1 MISHQQLTTHSKLVD
16 FTDMNRISALLLVL
30 YISCFATA
38 QQPEEIIVIGIVPAG
53 SSVEAAKIAYPIQ
66 SANANDLE
74 DAAVIS
80 IADFLR
86 QNFSSISL
94 NDAQNNPLQPD
105 LQYRG
110 FTASPLLGL
119 AQGLAVYQ
127 NGIRINEPL
136 GDTVNWD
143 LLPQS
148 AINSLTLSGGANPL
162 YGLNSLGGAL
172 VIDMKNGFNFE
183 GANLEVSAGSFGR
196 AVSNFEIGGN
206 NGQFAFYANVEYFDE
221 DGWRDYSN
229 SDAINFYGSLGWR
242 QENTEINVNFQH
254 GESELTG
261 NGAAPIELLDLR
273 REAIFTGPDITENDM
288 DMFSMDFSHQ
298 YNSRISFSG
307 NIFYRENSTDAF
319 NGDGSEFG
327 ICAFNGADYLIE
339 GLEEDDLD
347 EIGLDDDDVCDS
359 QFNNSNLLENFLNNT
374 AQAFNS
380 DDTFNIELFDEDELS
395 GTGILSDDAINNL
408 SNRNQESTGADF
420 QFTVADEVLGMANQ
434 LVVGGS
440 YFNGE
445 SKFDSVL
452 ELANINPLTRL
463 TTSLGTG
470 TFVDEAATLI
480 STQTESFSIYFSNIL
495 DLTDSLSLTTSVRG
509 NKTEVDLRD
518 KSGERPELNGNHTFS
533 RINPSLGLTWQ
544 VSEDHNFYAS
554 YSESS
559 RAPTPIELACNEGV
573 FDLAVQYALVEGDDP
588 DDVDFECRL
597 PNAFLADPPLDDVVA
612 KSFELGSRGQ
622 LNSLQYSLGIFHTTN
637 HDDILFQTTGRSTG
651 LFANVDKTL
660 RKGLEGSISGEIQH
674 FNWMVSYSNINAS
687 FEDSFNALSPNHEF
701 ADDEGEIQVRSGDKI
716 PGIPEHQF
724 KFLGNYE
731 IIDGLHVG
739 FDIARNSSQF
749 LRGDESNQMNE
760 IDGYTLANLRLRYAI
775 SENLEIFATVQ
786 NLFNKKFETF
796 GLLGEEPNELE
807 IPIIEDLEMP
817 IFLGASP
824 PRAGYIGLRYS
835 F

>member
-1 MISHQQLTTHSKLVD
+1 MKKFVKTYALATIFL
-16 FTDMNRISALLLVL
+16 MNSYA
-30 YISCFATA
+30 SDA
-38 QQPEEIIVIGIVPAG
+38 QRLEEITVIGVVPAG
-53 SSVEAAKIAYPIQ
+53 SSIDATKLAYPIQ
-66 SANANDLE
+66 TANAEDL
-74 DAAVIS
+74 DSASILN

-86 QNFSSISL
+86 QNFSSVSV
-94 NDAQNNPLQPD
+94 NDAQNNPMQPD
-105 LQYRG
+105 IQYRG

-127 NGIRINEPL
+127 NGARINEPL

-148 AINSLTLSGGANPL
+148 AIETLTLGGGANPL

-172 VIDMKNGFNFE
+172 VIEMKNGFSFE

-196 AVSNFEIGGN
+196 TVSNFEIGGN
-206 NGQFAFYANVEYFDE
+206 NGEFAFYANVEYFDE
-221 DGWRDYSN
+221 DGWRDYSS

-242 QENTEINVNFQH
+242 QENTEINLNFQH

-288 DMFSMDFSHQ
+288 DMFGVDFSHEF
-298 YNSRISFSG
+298 NSKISFSG

-327 ICAFNGADYLIE
+327 VCSFNGSESLIE
-339 GLEEDDLD
+339 GLEEDDLE

-359 QFNNSNLLENFLNNT
+359 QFGNSSLMENFLNST
-374 AQAFNS
+374 AQALNS
-380 DDTFNIELFDEDELS
+380 DDTFNIELFDGGELS

-420 QFTVADEVLGMANQ
+420 QFTVVDEFLGMANQ

-495 DLTDSLSLTTSVRG
+495 DLTESISLTASARA

-573 FDLAVQYALVEGDDP
+573 FDLAVQYAMAEGDDP

-622 LNSLQYSLGIFHTTN
+622 LNNLQYSLSVFHTTN

-660 RKGLEGSISGEIQH
+660 RKGFEGSISGEIQR
-674 FNWMVSYSNINAS
+674 FNWMLSYSNINAS
-687 FEDSFNALSPNHEF
+687 FEDSFNALSPNHDF
-701 ADDEGEIQVRSGDKI
+701 ADDDDEIQVRSGDKI

-731 IIDGLHVG
+731 LTDGLHVG

-749 LRGDESNQMNE
+749 LRGDESNQMCE
-760 IDGYTLANLRLRYAI
+760 IDGYTVANLRLRYII
-775 SENLEIFATVQ
+775 SANLEIFATVQ
-786 NLFNKKFETF
+786 NLFDREFETF

-807 IPIIEDLEMP
+807 VPIIEELEIP
-817 IFLGASP
+817 IFLGSAP
-824 PRAGYIGLRYS
+824 PRAGYIGLSYS

>member
-1 MISHQQLTTHSKLVD
+1 MNLIIRIIPIVPLVVIPISV
-16 FTDMNRISALLLVL
+16 N
-30 YISCFATA
+30 A
-38 QQPEEIIVIGIVPAG
+38 QRLEEITVTGVVPAG
-53 SSVEAAKIAYPIQ
+53 SNIDAAKLAYPIQ
-66 SANANDLE
+66 TANADDL
-74 DAAVIS
+74 DSASVLS
-80 IADFLR
+80 VADFLR
-86 QNFSSISL
+86 QNFSSVSV
-94 NDAQNNPLQPD
+94 NDAQNNPMQPD
-105 LQYRG
+105 IQYRG

-119 AQGLAVYQ
+119 AQGLSVYQ
-127 NGIRINEPL
+127 NGARINEPL

-148 AINSLTLSGGANPL
+148 AIESLTLGGGTNPL

-172 VIDMKNGFNFE
+172 VIDMKNGFSFE
-183 GANLEVSAGSFGR
+183 GANLEISAGSFGR
-196 AVSNFEIGGN
+196 TVSNFEVGGN

-229 SDAINFYGSLGWR
+229 SDAINFYGSVGWR
-242 QENTEINVNFQH
+242 QKDTEININFQH

-261 NGAAPIELLDLR
+261 NGSSPVELLGLR

-288 DMFSMDFSHQ
+288 DMLSMDFSHK
-298 YNSRISFSG
+298 YNSKISFSG

-327 ICAFNGADYLIE
+327 ICSFNGSESLIE
-339 GLEEDDLD
+339 GLEEDELE

-359 QFNNSNLLENFLNNT
+359 QFSNSNLLEDFLNNT
-374 AQAFNS
+374 AKALNS
-380 DDTFNIELFDEDELS
+380 DDTFNIELFEEDELS

-408 SNRNQESTGADF
+408 SNRTQESTGADF
-420 QFTVADEVLGMANQ
+420 QFTVVDKFLGIANQ
-434 LVVGGS
+434 LVVGGA

-445 SKFDSVL
+445 SEFNSVL

-480 STQTESFSIYFSNIL
+480 STQTESVSIYFSNIL
-495 DLTDSLSLTTSVRG
+495 DLTESISLTASARG
-509 NKTEVDLRD
+509 NKTDVDLRD

-544 VSEDHNFYAS
+544 VNEDHNIYAS

-573 FDLAVQYALVEGDDP
+573 FALAVQYAIAEGDDP

-622 LNSLQYSLGIFHTTN
+622 LNNLQYSLGAFHTTN

-660 RKGLEGSISGEIQH
+660 RKGFEGSISGEIQR
-674 FNWMVSYSNINAS
+674 FNWMLSYSNINAS
-687 FEDSFNALSPNHEF
+687 FEDNFNALSPNHDF
-701 ADDEGEIQVRSGDKI
+701 ADNDGEIQVRSGDKI

-731 IIDGLHVG
+731 LIDGLHVG

-749 LRGDESNQMNE
+749 LRGDESNQMSE
-760 IDGYTLANLRLRYAI
+760 IDGYTVANLRLRYAI
-775 SENLEIFATVQ
+775 NENLEIFATVQ
-786 NLFNKKFETF
+786 NLFDKEFETF

-807 IPIIEDLEMP
+807 VPIIEDLEMP
-817 IFLGASP
+817 IFLGAAP
-824 PRAGYIGLRYS
+824 PRAGFLGINYS

>member
-1 MISHQQLTTHSKLVD
+1 MRPIIRIIPIVTLVIIP
-16 FTDMNRISALLLVL
+16 ISAK
-30 YISCFATA
+30 A
-38 QQPEEIIVIGIVPAG
+38 QRLEEITVIGVVPAG
-53 SSVEAAKIAYPIQ
+53 SNIDTAKLAYPIQ
-66 SANANDLE
+66 MANAEDL
-74 DAAVIS
+74 DSAS
-80 IADFLR
+80 ILSVVDFLR
-86 QNFSSISL
+86 QNFSSVSV
-94 NDAQNNPLQPD
+94 NDAQNNPMQPD
-105 LQYRG
+105 IQYRG

-127 NGIRINEPL
+127 NGARINEPL

-148 AINSLTLSGGANPL
+148 AIESLTLGGGTNPL

-172 VIDMKNGFNFE
+172 VIDMKNGFSFE
-183 GANLEVSAGSFGR
+183 GANLEISAGSFGR
-196 AVSNFEIGGN
+196 TVSNFEVGAN

-229 SDAINFYGSLGWR
+229 SDAINFYGSVGWR
-242 QENTEINVNFQH
+242 QDDTEINVNFQH

-261 NGAAPIELLDLR
+261 NGASPVELLGLR
-273 REAIFTGPDITENDM
+273 REAIFTGPDITGNDM
-288 DMFSMDFSHQ
+288 DMISMDFSHQ
-298 YNSRISFSG
+298 YNSKVSFSG

-319 NGDGSEFG
+319 NGDGSELG
-327 ICAFNGADYLIE
+327 ICSFNGSESLIE
-339 GLEEDDLD
+339 GLEEDDLE

-359 QFNNSNLLENFLNNT
+359 QFGNSNLLEDFLNNT
-374 AQAFNS
+374 AQALNS

-408 SNRNQESTGADF
+408 SNRTQESTGADF
-420 QFTVADEVLGMANQ
+420 QLTIVDKFLGMANQ

-445 SKFDSVL
+445 SKFNSVL

-480 STQTESFSIYFSNIL
+480 STQTESFSVYFSNIL
-495 DLTDSLSLTTSVRG
+495 DLTESISVTASARG

-573 FDLAVQYALVEGDDP
+573 FDLAVQYAIAEGDDP

-622 LNSLQYSLGIFHTTN
+622 LNNLRYSLGVFHTTN

-660 RKGLEGSISGEIQH
+660 RKGFEGSISGEIQR
-674 FNWMVSYSNINAS
+674 FNWMLSYSNINAS
-687 FEDSFNALSPNHEF
+687 FEDSFNALSPNHDF
-701 ADDEGEIQVRSGDKI
+701 ADDDGEIQVRGGDKI

-731 IIDGLHVG
+731 LIDGLHVG

-760 IDGYTLANLRLRYAI
+760 IDGYTVANLRLRYEI
-775 SENLEIFATVQ
+775 NEKLEIFATVQ
-786 NLFNKKFETF
+786 NLFDKEFETF

-807 IPIIEDLEMP
+807 VPIIEDLEMP
-817 IFLGASP
+817 IFLGAAP
-824 PRAGYIGLRYS
+824 PRAGFLGISYS